1 MDKQERALNALAVMR
16 DQKVVFGTVRAIVND
31 LSLTPEEAMT
41 RISELYVAY
50 DESHPQQQTAG

>member
-1 MDKQERALNALAVMR
+1 MDKETQALNSLATMR
-16 DQKVVFGTVRAIVND
+16 DQKIVFHNVRAVVND

-50 DESHPQQQTAG
+50 DQAHPRG